1 VPRPSLDKVSFWHCS
16 FWSPAETFLIVMDFA
31 EKNIFLFLFWFFFAF
46 SMLLFLLFCLLCSC
60 PQMFYSLSA
69 LDSTSS
75 CCGQVNQP
83 VCGNISLLCI
93 KKLFPLQMNPHMT
106 SFLLFFWNFFVFSHR
121 RVGFRISVPLSIYG
135 LHLALS
141 CDGLYSVHTYSWTK

>member
-16 FWSPAETFLIVMDFA
+16 FWSPAETFLIVMDFT
-31 EKNIFLFLFWFFFAF
+31 EKKNIFFFLFYFPF

-83 VCGNISLLCI
+83 VWQHQPSLHQKVISATNEPTHDIVFIFLY
-93 KKLFPLQMNPHMT
+93 FPIVASALG
-106 SFLLFFWNFFVFSHR
+106 S
-121 RVGFRISVPLSIYG
+121 LS
-135 LHLALS
+135 
-141 CDGLYSVHTYSWTK
+141 LYQYIWTASGT